1 MLSLLPLL
9 HSATQAGL
17 RAGGGGGGGYA
28 GVLTH
33 KHEHDDLH
41 WEQLSVAV
49 GPKVVLQPCSGR
61 VRAGRLLGVLGPSG
75 AGKTTALGA
84 IVDGVPAERRKRFRG
99 WLAGTSARLSGGKVA
114 LLSQDDSF
122 FGLLTVRE
130 TLQLA
135 TALQPAPQPAPQPTS
150 QRTPQLTGAEEER
163 VEELLRT
170 LGLWDVRDSRVGD
183 RSHPG
188 ISGGERRRLALACE
202 LLGEPHAL
210 VADEPTTGLDAYQAR
225 RLVSPSP

>member
-17 RAGGGGGGGYA
+17 RAGGGGGGSYA

-41 WEQLSVAV
+41 WEQLSVSV

-99 WLAGTSARLSGGKVA
+99 WLSGT
-114 LLSQDDSF
+114 
-122 FGLLTVRE
+122 
-130 TLQLA
+130 
-135 TALQPAPQPAPQPTS
+135 
-150 QRTPQLTGAEEER
+150 
-163 VEELLRT
+163 
-170 LGLWDVRDSRVGD
+170 
-183 RSHPG
+183 
-188 ISGGERRRLALACE
+188 
-202 LLGEPHAL
+202 
-210 VADEPTTGLDAYQAR
+210 
-225 RLVSPSP
+225 